1 MQGRIDNPRSCVWG
15 APRAYEAVAPDCGPS
30 NSNDR
35 QISRNAGAE
44 DYFATDAGEG
54 TSVTGAY
61 DPEWPKVIKQPTL
74 LRGVGSAR
82 LRGVARNCGLNNA
95 IDLQIRRNAG
105 SEDCFTAG
113 AGEGTN
119 GTGAYDPEWPYVNGV
134 SATSAPRHT
143 PRHARLRGA
152 APRISLH
159 GIGICILAML
169 TPVTRDSLHA
179 RRLPGFRRSRH
190 GWRLVPAPRPRRGAL
205 PQAIRLAGGVRAPP
219 HDELRV
225 SCDAR
230 YDSRSAW
237 HTRSCVWL
245 HALLCQT
252 CFVTSRSAPCRAAST
267 THAPACGGLREPTR
281 PWPPTAAS
289 AT

>member
-190 GWRLVPAPRPRRGAL
+190 GWRLVPAPRPRRGL
-205 PQAIRLAGGVRAPP
+205 
-219 HDELRV
+219 
-225 SCDAR
+225 
-230 YDSRSAW
+230 SRRPFASQGECA
-237 HTRSCVWL
+237 HLLMMSFEFPAMRGTTL
-245 HALLCQT
+245 ALLG
-252 CFVTSRSAPCRAAST
+252 
-267 THAPACGGLREPTR
+267 THAPACGCMHCYVR
-281 PWPPTAAS
+281 PVS
-289 AT
+289 